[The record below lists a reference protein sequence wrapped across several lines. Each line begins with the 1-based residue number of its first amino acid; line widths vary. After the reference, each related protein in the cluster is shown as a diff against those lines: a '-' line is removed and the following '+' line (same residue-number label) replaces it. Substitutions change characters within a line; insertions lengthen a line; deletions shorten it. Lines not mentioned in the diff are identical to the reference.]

1 VFNRCRTIGSV
12 RDQVNEVADGV
23 FHVRGTEVNWYLV
36 REGDELT
43 LVDSGYPGD
52 LDRVEESV
60 RVLGRRPADI
70 RAVLLT
76 HAHVDHM
83 GAAQH
88 FADRYGAAVLT
99 DAIEARHAR
108 REFLEQ
114 ANAMDVTKNIWRP
127 RVLPWLTK
135 VMRVG
140 AAKHVQ
146 IPSAAAFPA
155 GGALDV
161 PGRPVPV
168 PTRGHTSGH
177 TCYFF
182 PSAGAVCTGDELL
195 TGHAVVKRVGP
206 QLPPAFFQ
214 DRDTRD
220 AVLPLA
226 ELDADL
232 ILPGHG
238 EPLRMPLADAVRAAR
253 G

>member
-1 VFNRCRTIGSV
+1 MRDRV
-12 RDQVNEVADGV
+12 REVADGV

-36 REGDELT
+36 RDGNDVT
-43 LVDSGYPGD
+43 LIDSGYPGEIE
-52 LDRVEESV
+52 RVTESV
-60 RVLGRRPADI
+60 RVIGSRPEDV

-88 FADRYGAAVLT
+88 FADTYGTPVLT

-108 REFLEQ
+108 REFVEQ
-114 ANAMDVTKNIWRP
+114 AGPMDVAKNLIRP
-127 RVLPWLTK
+127 GMVPWLAK
-135 VMRVG
+135 VVRVG
-140 AAKHVQ
+140 AAKNVRVA
-146 IPSAAAFPA
+146 SAEAYSSD
-155 GGALDV
+155 GALDL

-177 TCYFF
+177 TCYLL
-182 PSAGAVCTGDELL
+182 PSVGAVCTGDELL
-195 TGHAVVKRVGP
+195 TGHAVSRSTGP

-214 DRDTRD
+214 ERDTRD

-238 EPLRMPLADAVRAAR
+238 EPLRMPIADAVRTAR
-253 G
+253 GDPR

>member
-1 VFNRCRTIGSV
+1 MRDRV
-12 RDQVNEVADGV
+12 REVADGV
-23 FHVRGTEVNWYLV
+23 FHVRGTEVNWYLI

-52 LDRVEESV
+52 LERVEESV
-60 RVLGRRPADI
+60 RVLGLAPADV

-99 DAIEARHAR
+99 DEVEARHAR

-114 ANAMDVTKNIWRP
+114 ASPMDVTRNLWRP
-127 RVLPWLTK
+127 LVAPWLTR
-135 VMRVG
+135 VVRVG
-140 AAKHVQ
+140 AAKDVR
-146 IPSAAAFPA
+146 IPSASGFPSA
-155 GGALDV
+155 GALDV

-177 TCYFF
+177 TCFLL
-182 PSAGAVCTGDELL
+182 PAAGAVCTGDELV
-195 TGHAVVKRVGP
+195 TGHAVVRRVGP
-206 QLPPAFFQ
+206 QLPPSFFQ
-214 DRDTRD
+214 KRDTRD
-220 AVLPLA
+220 AILPLA

-238 EPLRMPLADAVRAAR
+238 DPLRMPLAEAVRVAR
-253 G
+253 GGA

>member
-1 VFNRCRTIGSV
+1 MRDRV
-12 RDQVNEVADGV
+12 REVADGV

-43 LVDSGYPGD
+43 LIDSGYPGD
-52 LDRVEESV
+52 LDRVEQSV
-60 RVLGRRPADI
+60 RTLGLQPGDV

-76 HAHVDHM
+76 HAHVDHV

-99 DAIEARHAR
+99 DETEVRHAH

-114 ANAMDVTKNIWRP
+114 AGPLDVTKNLWRP
-127 RVLPWLTK
+127 LVLPWLTR

-140 AAKHVQ
+140 AAKHVT
-146 IPSAAAFPA
+146 IPSASAFPTD
-155 GGALDV
+155 GALDV
-161 PGRPVPV
+161 PGRPMPI

-177 TCYFF
+177 TCYLF
-182 PSAGAVCTGDELL
+182 PAVGAVCTGDELL
-195 TGHAVVKRVGP
+195 TGHGVARRVGP

-214 DRDTRD
+214 ERDTRD
-220 AVLPLA
+220 AILPLA
-226 ELDADL
+226 QLDADL

-238 EPLRMPLADAVRAAR
+238 EPLRMPLADAVRKAR
-253 G
+253 GD

>member
-1 VFNRCRTIGSV
+1 MRDRV
-12 RDQVNEVADGV
+12 REVADGV

-43 LVDSGYPGD
+43 LVDTGYPGD
-52 LDRVEESV
+52 LERVEESV
-60 RVLGRRPADI
+60 RVLGRQPADV

-99 DAIEARHAR
+99 DEVEARHAH

-114 ANAMDVTKNIWRP
+114 AGPMDVTKNIWRP
-127 RVLPWLTK
+127 GVLAWLTK

-140 AAKHVQ
+140 AAKNVA
-146 IPSAAAFPA
+146 IPSASAFPVD
-155 GGALDV
+155 GALDV

-182 PSAGAVCTGDELL
+182 AAAGAVCTGDELV

-220 AVLPLA
+220 AILPLA

-238 EPLRMPLADAVRAAR
+238 DPLRMPLADAVQAAR
-253 G
+253 GDAN

>member
-1 VFNRCRTIGSV
+1 MRDRV
-12 RDQVNEVADGV
+12 REVADGV

-36 REGDELT
+36 REGTELT

-60 RVLGRRPADI
+60 RVIGCEPGDVRT
-70 RAVLLT
+70 VLLT

-83 GAAQH
+83 GAAQR

-99 DAIEARHAR
+99 DEVEARHAH

-114 ANAMDVTKNIWRP
+114 ASPMDVTKNLWRP
-127 RVLPWLTK
+127 GVLPWLAK
-135 VMRVG
+135 VLRVG
-140 AAKHVQ
+140 AARNVT
-146 IPSAAAFPA
+146 IPSASAFPA
-155 GGALDV
+155 AGALDV

-177 TCYFF
+177 TCYLF
-182 PSAGAVCTGDELL
+182 PTAGAVCTGDELV

-214 DRDTRD
+214 DHDTRD

-226 ELDADL
+226 DLDAEL

-238 EPLRMPLADAVRAAR
+238 DPLRMPLAEAVRVARAAR
-253 G
+253 

>member
-1 VFNRCRTIGSV
+1 MRDRV
-12 RDQVNEVADGV
+12 REVAEDV

-36 REGDELT
+36 QEGGELT
-43 LVDSGYPGD
+43 LIDSGYPGD
-52 LDRVEESV
+52 LARVEESV
-60 RVLGRRPADI
+60 RSLGRRPEDI
-70 RAVLLT
+70 GTILLT

-88 FADRYGAAVLT
+88 FHDRYGTPVLT
-99 DAIEARHAR
+99 DEVEARHAH

-114 ANAMDVTKNIWRP
+114 ANALDVAKNIWRP
-127 RVLPWLTK
+127 AVLPWLTK

-140 AAKHVQ
+140 AAKKVTV
-146 IPSAAAFPA
+146 PSAAGVAA
-155 GGALDV
+155 GAALDV

-182 PSAGAVCTGDELL
+182 ALAGAVCTGDELV
-195 TGHAVVKRVGP
+195 TGHAVSRRAGP
-206 QLPPAFFQ
+206 QLPPAMFQ
-214 DRDTRD
+214 ERDTRD
-220 AVLPLA
+220 AILPLA
-226 ELDADL
+226 GLDADL

-253 G
+253 ASG

>member
-1 VFNRCRTIGSV
+1 MRDRV
-12 RDQVNEVADGV
+12 REVADGV
-23 FHVRGTEVNWYLV
+23 FHVRGTEVNWYLI

-52 LDRVEESV
+52 LERVEESV
-60 RVLGRRPADI
+60 RVLGLQPADV

-88 FADRYGAAVLT
+88 FADQYGTVVLT
-99 DAIEARHAR
+99 DEVEARHAH

-114 ANAMDVTKNIWRP
+114 ASPMDVTKNLWRP
-127 RVLPWLTK
+127 LVLPWLTK

-140 AAKHVQ
+140 AAKDVK
-146 IPSAAAFPA
+146 IPAASAFSAD
-155 GGALDV
+155 GALDV

-182 PSAGAVCTGDELL
+182 PAVGAVCTGDELL
-195 TGHAVVKRVGP
+195 TGHSVVRRVGP

-214 DRDTRD
+214 ERDTRD
-220 AVLPLA
+220 AILPLA

-238 EPLRMPLADAVRAAR
+238 DPLRMPLADAVRVAR
-253 G
+253 GG

>member
-1 VFNRCRTIGSV
+1 MRERV
-12 RDQVNEVADGV
+12 REVADDV
-23 FHVRGTEVNWYLV
+23 FHVRGTEVNWYLL
-36 REGDELT
+36 RDGDDVT
-43 LVDSGYPGD
+43 LIDSGYPGEVA
-52 LDRVEESV
+52 RVEESV
-60 RVLGRRPADI
+60 RAIGRRPEDV

-88 FADRYGAAVLT
+88 FHDRYAAQVLT
-99 DAIEARHAR
+99 DAVEARHAR

-114 ANAMDVTKNIWRP
+114 AGPMDIVKNLVRP
-127 RVLPWLTK
+127 GLLPWLTR
-135 VMRVG
+135 VVRVG
-140 AAKHVQ
+140 AAKDVD

-155 GGALDV
+155 EGALDV

-177 TCYFF
+177 TCYFL
-182 PSAGAVCTGDELL
+182 PAVGAVCTGDELL
-195 TGHAVVKRVGP
+195 TGHAVSRTTGP

-214 DRDTRD
+214 HNDTRD

-226 ELDADL
+226 ELAADL

-238 EPLRMPLADAVRAAR
+238 EPLRIPLADAVRTAR
-253 G
+253 TARS

>member
-1 VFNRCRTIGSV
+1 MRERV
-12 RDQVNEVADGV
+12 REVADGV

-52 LDRVEESV
+52 LERVEESV
-60 RVLGRRPADI
+60 RVLGRGPADV

-88 FADRYGAAVLT
+88 FAEQHGAAVLT
-99 DAIEARHAR
+99 DEVEVRHAH

-114 ANAMDVTKNIWRP
+114 AGPMDVAKNLWRP
-127 RVLPWLTK
+127 GVLPWLTR

-140 AAKHVQ
+140 AAKNVT
-146 IPSAAAFPA
+146 IPAAAAFPS
-155 GGALDV
+155 GVDGLDV

-182 PSAGAVCTGDELL
+182 PAVGAVCTGDELV

-214 DRDTRD
+214 ERDTRD

-226 ELDADL
+226 DLDADL

-238 EPLRMPLADAVRAAR
+238 EPLRMPVAEAVRIAR
-253 G
+253 GS

>member
-1 VFNRCRTIGSV
+1 V
-12 RDQVNEVADGV
+12 REVADGV

-52 LDRVEESV
+52 VDRVEESV
-60 RVLGRRPADI
+60 RVLGLTPADV

-88 FADRYGAAVLT
+88 FADRYGAAVLA
-99 DAIEARHAR
+99 DEVEARHAH

-114 ANAMDVTKNIWRP
+114 AGPMDVAKNIWRP
-127 RVLPWLTK
+127 GVLPWLTR

-140 AAKHVQ
+140 AAKDVKV
-146 IPSAAAFPA
+146 PSAAGFGAA
-155 GGALDV
+155 ALDV

-177 TCYFF
+177 TCYHF
-182 PSAGAVCTGDELL
+182 PAAGAVCTGDELV

-214 DRDTRD
+214 ERDTRD

-238 EPLRMPLADAVRAAR
+238 DPLRMPLADAVRAAR
-253 G
+253 GD

>member
-1 VFNRCRTIGSV
+1 MS
-12 RDQVNEVADGV
+12 EVADGV

-36 REGDELT
+36 REGEDAT
-43 LVDSGYPGD
+43 LIDAGYPGD
-52 LDRVEESV
+52 LARVVASV
-60 RVLGRRPADI
+60 RAIGRRPEDV

-88 FADRYGAAVLT
+88 FHDRFGTPVLT
-99 DAIEARHAR
+99 DEVEARHAR

-114 ANAMDVTKNIWRP
+114 ASPLDVTRNIWRP
-127 RVLPWLTK
+127 GVLPWLT
-135 VMRVG
+135 RVVRAG
-140 AAKHVQ
+140 AAKHVT
-146 IPSAAAFPA
+146 IPSAAGVATDT
-155 GGALDV
+155 ALDL

-177 TCYFF
+177 TCFF
-182 PSAGAVCTGDELL
+182 LASAGAVCTGDELV
-195 TGHAVVKRVGP
+195 TGHAVSRRTGP
-206 QLPPAFFQ
+206 QLPPGFFQ
-214 DRDTRD
+214 RHDTHD

-238 EPLRMPLADAVRAAR
+238 DPLRMPLADAVRAAR
-253 G
+253 SAP

>member
-1 VFNRCRTIGSV
+1 MRDRV
-12 RDQVNEVADGV
+12 REVADDV

-60 RVLGRRPADI
+60 RVLGRRPADV

-88 FADRYGAAVLT
+88 FADRYGALVLT
-99 DAIEARHAR
+99 DEVEVRHAH

-114 ANAMDVTKNIWRP
+114 AGPLDVAKNLWRP
-127 RVLPWLTK
+127 KVLPWLAA
-135 VMRVG
+135 VLRVG
-140 AAKHVQ
+140 AAKDVQ
-146 IPSAAAFPA
+146 IPAAAAFPA
-155 GGALDV
+155 AGALDV

-182 PSAGAVCTGDELL
+182 PSAGAVCTGDELV
-195 TGHAVVKRVGP
+195 TGHAVVSRVGP
-206 QLPPAFFQ
+206 QSPPAFFQ
-214 DRDTRD
+214 ERDTRD
-220 AVLPLA
+220 AILPLA
-226 ELDADL
+226 ELDAGL

-238 EPLRMPLADAVRAAR
+238 DPLRMPMADAVRVAR
-253 G
+253 GDG